1 MSLEKFIKD
10 FEEAVEDLEP
20 GSIEGNTAFQKLA
33 VWDSLAL
40 LTVISMIDFEYN
52 VSIKANLLKECETIE
67 ALYHKIK
74 TSKS

>member
-20 GSIEGNTAFQKLA
+20 GSIEGSTVFQKLA

-40 LTVISMIDFEYN
+40 LTVIAMVDFEYGA
-52 VSIKANLLKECETIE
+52 SIKASLLKECETIE
-67 ALYHKIK
+67 ALYQAIK
-74 TSKS
+74 GSES